1 MTSKVRNVSG
11 GGRFL
16 VKAAGVVA
24 SVALALGIGLATPCT
39 AQAIDLAAPEHSKTI
54 SSNNDGT
61 YTLSLRHGPQ
71 GLSDRHR
78 PGNGH
83 LRQHGLPDG

>member
-54 SSNNDGT
+54 SSNDDGPT
-61 YTLSLRHGPQ
+61 RCPWTSRAARAP
-71 GLSDRHR
+71 RAR
-78 PGNGH
+78 P
-83 LRQHGLPDG
+83 

>member
-24 SVALALGIGLATPCT
+24 SVALALGIGLATP
-39 AQAIDLAAPEHSKTI
+39 
-54 SSNNDGT
+54 
-61 YTLSLRHGPQ
+61 
-71 GLSDRHR
+71 
-78 PGNGH
+78 
-83 LRQHGLPDG
+83 